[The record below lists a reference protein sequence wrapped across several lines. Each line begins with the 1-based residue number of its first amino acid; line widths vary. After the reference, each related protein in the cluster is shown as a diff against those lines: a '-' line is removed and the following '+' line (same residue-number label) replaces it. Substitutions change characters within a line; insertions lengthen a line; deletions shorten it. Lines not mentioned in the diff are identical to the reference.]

1 MFDLLKLLVD
11 NSRSLTS
18 DMQAWFSQY
27 PPDAPWNIYSDYC
40 VGNEE
45 KANDSFSFVIT
56 LKHDTDKNFSE
67 YIANVA
73 PKDLKKTRQASEG
86 LISYLN
92 CPVAFSVSFIVQ
104 RESKLLR
111 DFITDDNIYSFCLG
125 LQELIA
131 IWSTEPGVDT
141 EYWQRIDKALGSFA
155 LDVTRKKFNAKLA
168 RQVLL
173 TSTFAAFLF
182 LTLYKLKEPAFLRWV
197 TDRDASFEKYNEVA
211 FDIAFVLFLVLRQQL
226 GSIRDPNKPQFIF
239 AYPFM
244 DSKTDYAE
252 HVRLPDYLAGFCAD
266 IKLPS
271 MEFSHTKFEK
281 IFGEAIINSPN
292 NVMIQVLGDKTKI
305 TTRTLGFMSNEI
317 LVPDDFDTMNSSEID
332 NLFGSTD

>member
-1 MFDLLKLLVD
+1 MFDLLKLLVE
-11 NSRSLTS
+11 NNPSLTR
-18 DMQAWFSQY
+18 DMKAWFEQY

-40 VGNEE
+40 VGNTE

-92 CPVAFSVSFIVQ
+92 CPVAFSVSFIVE

-111 DFITDDNIYSFCLG
+111 DFITDENIHGFCVG

-131 IWSTEPGVDT
+131 MWSSEPGIDK
-141 EYWQRIDKALGSFA
+141 EYWQRIDKALGDFA
-155 LDVTRKKFNAKLA
+155 FDVKRKKFNAKLA

-173 TSTFAAFLF
+173 TSTIAAFLF
-182 LTLYKLKEPAFLRWV
+182 LTLYKLKEPAYLRWI
-197 TDRDASFEKYNEVA
+197 TDRDATFEKYNEVA
-211 FDIAFVLFLVLRQQL
+211 FDIAFIMFLIQRHQL
-226 GSIRDPNKPQFIF
+226 GNVKDQNKPQFIF

-244 DSKTDYAE
+244 DGKTDYAE
-252 HVRLPDYLAGFCAD
+252 HVRLPDYLAGLCAD

-271 MEFSHTKFEK
+271 MEFTHAKFER
-281 IFGEAIINSPN
+281 IFDDAIINSTN
-292 NVMIQVLGDKTKI
+292 NVVL
-305 TTRTLGFMSNEI
+305 EI
-317 LVPDDFDTMNSSEID
+317 LGIADKVTVRRLAFVGE
-332 NLFGSTD
+332 

>member
-1 MFDLLKLLVD
+1 MFDLLKLLTD
-11 NSRSLTS
+11 NSPSLTS
-18 DMQAWFSQY
+18 DMQSWFKQY
-27 PPDAPWNIYSDYC
+27 RSDAAWNIYSDYC
-40 VGNEE
+40 VGNKE

-92 CPVAFSVSFIVQ
+92 CPVAFSVSFVVE

-111 DFITDDNIYSFCLG
+111 DFITDENIHGFCVG

-131 IWSTEPGVDT
+131 TWSSEPGVDK
-141 EYWQRIDKALGSFA
+141 EYWQRIDKALGEFA
-155 LDVTRKKFNAKLA
+155 FDVRRKKFNAKLA

-182 LTLYKLKEPAFLRWV
+182 STLYRLKEPAYLRWI
-197 TDRDASFEKYNEVA
+197 TDRDATFEKYNEVA
-211 FDIAFVLFLVLRQQL
+211 FDIAFLLFLVQRHQA
-226 GSIRDPNKPQFIF
+226 GNVKDPNRPQFIF
-239 AYPFM
+239 AYPYM
-244 DSKTDYAE
+244 DGKNDYAE
-252 HVRLPDYLAGFCAD
+252 HVRLPDYLAGLCAD

-271 MEFSHTKFEK
+271 MEFTHVKFEK
-281 IFGEAIINSPN
+281 IFNSAIINSAN
-292 NVMIQVLGDKTKI
+292 NVVL
-305 TTRTLGFMSNEI
+305 EI
-317 LVPDDFDTMNSSEID
+317 LGGAEKVTARRLAFI
-332 NLFGSTD
+332 GG